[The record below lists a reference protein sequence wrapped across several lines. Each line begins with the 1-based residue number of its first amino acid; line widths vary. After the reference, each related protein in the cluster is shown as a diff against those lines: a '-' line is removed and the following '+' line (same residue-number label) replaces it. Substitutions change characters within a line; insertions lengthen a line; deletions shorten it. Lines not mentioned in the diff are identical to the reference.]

1 MSKKKRAHTKYSVTP
16 ACFLFECPPS
26 LVAGLRRL
34 RGRST
39 MRRPSPR
46 RRSSSCCSCFPPTR
60 RPSRRR
66 VASVSSQTKQPQP
79 HKETARSGAAAAA
92 TSARRQPDAA
102 SDRPVGPNSA
112 QRRSAARS
120 AQHHAQLQLRFYRT
134 AIAVLYFCR
143 LRRRCRL
150 RTNLADL
157 ESLESGSVHEGSG
170 ALPMFSSAPLGAS
183 SSKRADRP
191 PSSASSSVASG
202 ASSSSSD
209 ALHGGF
215 YRAQRPPMLLGPG
228 EPRKQPRKAPPAPPY
243 AGRM

>member
-1 MSKKKRAHTKYSVTP
+1 MPSFARRRPPTAAWSVDDASTFAAQKEFKLLQLLSTDKKALST
-16 ACFLFECPPS
+16 A
-26 LVAGLRRL
+26 RRL
-34 RGRST
+34 GLFS
-39 MRRPSPR
+39 
-46 RRSSSCCSCFPPTR
+46 
-60 RPSRRR
+60 
-66 VASVSSQTKQPQP
+66 KQPQP

-102 SDRPVGPNSA
+102 SGRPVGPNSA

-157 ESLESGSVHEGSG
+157 ESLKSGSVREGSG